1 LGAFFGIETM
11 LKKIGLIAIL
21 TVILGLSVRVHAEAP
36 DPTILSDVPPLES
49 IAQVP
54 NQKPDPAILEDVAA
68 LKQKLGAGWKVAL
81 NNEGTQIIS
90 AVKELEETVESPMAN
105 QEFLTDTARA
115 KMWDKV
121 EKTATDFLKENA
133 RFFQLH
139 SNLSDLG
146 KPSVDFP
153 GMTRD
158 YKVAYTQIYRGLA
171 VYDSSSHYGTGIRV
185 GVEPTG
191 EITSVYS
198 GYVPNLKNISTSP
211 RLSKSD
217 VIAVANKN
225 AVENKT
231 KIENELIRSTD
242 GNAEAIEKLK
252 KNEKKFMKKPDPD
265 LIIYAGGE
273 RPILAYKFDLGGF
286 VHKTFV
292 IDANNGEINNT
303 LSFPNAVDW
312 TSNMVAFD

>member
-1 LGAFFGIETM
+1 M
-11 LKKIGLIAIL
+11 LKKIGLIALL
-21 TVILGLSVRVHAEAP
+21 TLILGLSARVHAEAP
-36 DPTILSDVPPLES
+36 DPTLGDLPSLEP
-49 IAQVP
+49 APQVLT
-54 NQKPDPAILEDVAA
+54 QKPDPAVLEDVAVF
-68 LKQKLGAGWKVAL
+68 KQKLGTGWEVTL
-81 NNEGTQIIS
+81 NSQGTRITS
-90 AVKELEETVESPMAN
+90 AVKELEETGESSVAN
-105 QEFLTDTARA
+105 QEFLTDTARGE
-115 KMWDKV
+115 MWDKV

-171 VYDSSSHYGTGIRV
+171 VYDSSSHYGAGIRV

-198 GYVPNLKNISTSP
+198 DYVPNLKNISTSP

-225 AVENKT
+225 AVENKI
-231 KIENELIRSTD
+231 KIENEFIRSTD
-242 GNAEAIEKLK
+242 GNVDTIEKLK
-252 KNEKKFMKKPDPD
+252 KDEKKFMKKPEPN
-265 LIIYAGGE
+265 LIIYAGVE
-273 RPILAYKFDLGGF
+273 KPILAYKFDLGGF

-292 IDANNGEINNT
+292 IDANTGEINHT
-303 LSFPNAVDW
+303 LSDPNAVDW